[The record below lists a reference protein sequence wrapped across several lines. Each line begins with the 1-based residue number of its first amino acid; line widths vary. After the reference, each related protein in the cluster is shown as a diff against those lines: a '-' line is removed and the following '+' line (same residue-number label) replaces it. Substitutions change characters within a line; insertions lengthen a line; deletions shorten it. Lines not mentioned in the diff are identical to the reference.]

1 MMDRRSLQPGTPGA
15 APPKVT
21 VCLPTY
27 NRAAY
32 LGACLDSLLAQTFRD
47 FEVIV
52 SDNCS
57 PDATP
62 EAVAQRPDPRVRYI
76 RNERNLGAFP
86 NMNRCLALARGEY
99 VCVAHDDDLYE
110 PRFLERQAA
119 MLDRHPGAAFVHCAT
134 YEIDGEGRRRR
145 VVRAYPEDRLLE
157 GKAEFMLYL
166 GGHNVCCSTVM
177 VRRALYDR
185 VGGFDPGLL
194 ASDWLM
200 WLKLCLEGDVAYV
213 AEPLACMRVHGAS
226 FSSSLD
232 AGQWCRDFLAILDRG
247 VAMAQKT
254 CPSLV
259 ADQRD
264 LVRRAVR
271 SQGRRF
277 FVAAMAAI
285 CEGNQKAADGFI
297 AVLRELERRGLPR
310 VYARLAAACNNPAGQ
325 LCLEGVRRVR
335 RLRAAQA
342 LTPGSAP

>member
-1 MMDRRSLQPGTPGA
+1 VTDRDPLDPARPLPDW
-15 APPKVT
+15 PKVT

-32 LGACLDSLLAQTFRD
+32 LGACLDSLLSQTFQD

-57 PDATP
+57 PDATQ
-62 EAVAQRPDPRVRYI
+62 EVVARRPDSRVRYI
-76 RNERNLGAFP
+76 RNERNVGAFP
-86 NMNRCLALARGEY
+86 NMNRCLAMARGDY

-119 MLDRHPGAAFVHCAT
+119 MLDRHPGVAFVHCAT

-145 VVRAYPEDRLLE
+145 VVRAYPEDRVVE
-157 GKAEFMLYL
+157 GKAEFLRYL

-177 VRRALYDR
+177 ARRILYAKL
-185 VGGFDPGLL
+185 GGFDPGLL
-194 ASDWLM
+194 CSDWLM

-226 FSSSLD
+226 FSSSID
-232 AGQWCRDFLAILDRG
+232 AARWCRDFLIILERG
-247 VAMAQKT
+247 LALAEDA

-259 ADQRD
+259 TNRPE
-264 LVRRAVR
+264 LLLRSVR

-277 FVAAMAAI
+277 FVAAVAAI
-285 CEGNQKAADGFI
+285 CEDDHRAADGFI
-297 AVLRELERRGLPR
+297 NVLRGLERQGLSR
-310 VYARLAAACNNPAGQ
+310 VYAGLAAALRNPVGR
-325 LCLEGVRRVR
+325 LCLQGVRRVR

-342 LTPGSAP
+342 LAPRSAS